1 MIDQRQELILESRLE
16 SLHEIEHF
24 VEEIG
29 DYYNINNTYF
39 GNILVALTEA
49 FKNAA
54 IHGNKLDPDKKVTIV
69 FQQVANGLAFSVQ
82 DEGTGFDPS
91 TIPDPTDLEE
101 SEATQKG
108 LYLIRKLSDNV
119 VFKEGGAKLDISFRI
134 SGINY
139 ELGVQRANML
149 HQYFNVT
156 EKKNQHSEH

>member
-1 MIDQRQELILESRLE
+1 MIDHRQELILESRLE
-16 SLHEIEHF
+16 SLPEIERF

-54 IHGNKLDPDKKVTIV
+54 IHGNQLDSEKKVSIV
-69 FQQVANGLAFSVQ
+69 FQPVANGLAFTVQ
-82 DEGTGFDPS
+82 DEGPGFDPS
-91 TIPDPTDLEE
+91 LTPDPTEIEDGA
-101 SEATQKG
+101 SAKKG

-119 VFKEGGAKLDISFRI
+119 IFKEGGAKLDISFRI

-139 ELGVQRANML
+139 ELSVQRAKML
-149 HQYFNVT
+149 QQYFHVT
-156 EKKNQHSEH
+156 EKKNQPSDH